1 MKTTTIQLKQ
11 ETLDRLRYFKEYSKE
26 SYDEI
31 VNKLFNAIEEGELTE
46 LAVKKITS
54 GLKDIKEGRVI
65 ALEAYAKKRGMLL
78 E

>member
-46 LAVKKITS
+46 LAVKEITS